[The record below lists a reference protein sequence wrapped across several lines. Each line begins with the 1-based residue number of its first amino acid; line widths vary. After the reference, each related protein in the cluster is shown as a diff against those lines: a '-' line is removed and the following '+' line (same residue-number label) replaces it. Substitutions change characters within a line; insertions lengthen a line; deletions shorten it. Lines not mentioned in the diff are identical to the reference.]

1 MIALLKDELDKRGKR
16 DISRLVS
23 PFVTTNSEKVRLVN
37 QLQVALEQKT
47 ITLLDD
53 RGLLI
58 QLSAYEATYNPK
70 TNNVSY
76 NAPQG
81 LHDDN
86 CISTM
91 LALDALES
99 GRKAGVYTISFN
111 HNHRR

>member
-1 MIALLKDELDKRGKR
+1 
-16 DISRLVS
+16 
-23 PFVTTNSEKVRLVN
+23 VRLVN
-37 QLQVALEQKT
+37 QLQVALEQKQ

-53 RGLLI
+53 QGLLA
-58 QLSAYEATYNPK
+58 QLAAYEATYNPK

-91 LALDALES
+91 LALDALRGS
-99 GRKAGVYTISFN
+99 QRVGNYNISFA
-111 HNHRR
+111 RRRI